1 MKTIKIFDAKNYPP
15 DLPVFQR
22 SAVRAIIVREN
33 KILLVKSNKE
43 GFYKFPGGGMEEGE
57 TFADTLIRETLEEA
71 GYPIVPS
78 SIKEYGLIE
87 EKRLSTV
94 DENQIFHQLS
104 YYFTADVLDE
114 RCEQS
119 LDNYEKELGFNPEW
133 VDIETAI
140 RINSEF
146 DEKYGVSFV
155 RRDTFVLKYIWEN
168 KNV

>member
-22 SAVRAIIVREN
+22 SAVRAVIVKEN
-33 KILLVKSNKE
+33 KILLVRSEKE

-57 TFADTLIRETLEEA
+57 SFADTLIRETREEV

-78 SIKEYGLIE
+78 SIKELGLIE
-87 EKRLSTV
+87 EKRLSIV

-114 RCEQS
+114 RFDQS
-119 LDNYEKELGFNPEW
+119 LDNYEKELVFTPEW

-146 DEKYGVSFV
+146 DEKYDVSFV
-155 RRDTFVLKYIWEN
+155 RRDTFVLKYISEN